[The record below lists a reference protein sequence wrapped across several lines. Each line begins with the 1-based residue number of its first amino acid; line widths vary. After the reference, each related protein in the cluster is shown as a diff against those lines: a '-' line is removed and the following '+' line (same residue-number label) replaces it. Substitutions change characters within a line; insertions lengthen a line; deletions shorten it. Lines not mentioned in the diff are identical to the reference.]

1 MSHTPGPWRAEM
13 RFPPIRYVI
22 QDDCNDTVAKTYGQ
36 PEQKADALLLAAAPE
51 LLAALQDLMSYAT
64 ERSPVR
70 WHQAKANARAAIAKA
85 LGQ

>member
-13 RFPPIRYVI
+13 CFPPIYYVI
-22 QDDCNDTVAKTYGQ
+22 QDQGSAVAKTYGQ

-51 LLAALQDLMSYAT
+51 LLAALQDLMTDAT

-70 WHQAKANARAAIAKA
+70 WHQAKANARAAIARA
-85 LGQ
+85 IGQ